1 MHVAISHRLPGRL
14 RIAVP
19 WINDEP
25 VKAYRLQ
32 TKLEQ
37 IPGIRS
43 VQCNP
48 HTGRALILFDEA
60 SVSHAHIVQCI
71 EAWMTQWDQPR
82 AQAPAAEVAATLE
95 AGTGVYAAY
104 PVVSARDNPY
114 RIPAIASSVL
124 LGGLVLKRLF
134 SGPSALALSP
144 ITFWASAGLSI
155 VAGYPALRRGI
166 ENLLQGQT
174 ARPDLWLGLANLS
187 MSAMRESLV
196 SLSVVTAVN
205 LAMYQR
211 YTHLSQPQDT
221 WLEPT
226 LGQHTRKISRVSFWL
241 SALALVF
248 TRNPM
253 CALGVALAGN
263 PQPAILSHKFRW
275 AQAEREALEQ
285 RLPLPQAGSL
295 SMIRDATSVVL
306 DERCL
311 PNSKATWTAR
321 PILANQE
328 PGKVLALAASLLQK
342 CNQHPW
348 KSELIQEVSEQG
360 RSMHTPFQVEE
371 SAEGVRGLIKGHET
385 LLGNRSFLEQHG
397 IADPSVE
404 LEERRL
410 RREGYQTQILVVAG
424 QPVAVIGHRRMEEGD
439 WSNVIHQLRE
449 HGFRVR
455 TLGSGK
461 QLSSDLERIAKD
473 QLIREL
479 EAGTVTILVGCEEV
493 ALEHP
498 LLIRFAEIESHRF
511 LQILRFCRGKGRL
524 ASHDIALLKIWN
536 YMGMA
541 MAFLS
546 PAAASLTGLASDV
559 LAMYFIA
566 AQRWGS
572 LLRGNER
579 TSPEIAHVERTPRG
593 SSYTAQRVLALSH

>member
-1 MHVAISHRLPGRL
+1 M
-14 RIAVP
+14 
-19 WINDEP
+19 
-25 VKAYRLQ
+25 
-32 TKLEQ
+32 KLEQ

-48 HTGRALILFDEA
+48 QTGRALILFDEA
-60 SVSHAHIVQCI
+60 RVSHAHIVQCI
-71 EAWMTQWDQPR
+71 EAWITEWDQPR

-95 AGTGVYAAY
+95 AGAGVYPAS
-104 PVVSARDNPY
+104 PVVPARDNPY

-124 LGGLVLKRLF
+124 LGGVVLKRLF
-134 SGPSALALSP
+134 SGPSALAASP
-144 ITFWASAGLSI
+144 ITFWISAGLSI
-155 VAGYPALRRGI
+155 VAGYPALRRGV

-174 ARPDLWLGLANLS
+174 ASPDLWLGLANLS
-187 MSAMRESLV
+187 MSAMRESMV

-211 YTHLSQPQDT
+211 YTRLSEPQNT
-221 WLEPT
+221 WLEPA
-226 LGQHTRKISRVSFWL
+226 LDQHTRKISRISFWL
-241 SALALVF
+241 SALALVI
-248 TRNPM
+248 TRNPL

-263 PQPAILSHKFRW
+263 PQPAIVSNKFRW
-275 AQAEREALEQ
+275 AQAEREAIEQ
-285 RLPLPQAGSL
+285 NLPLPQSGSL
-295 SMIRDATSVVL
+295 SMVKDATSVVL

-311 PNSKATWTAR
+311 PNSKATWTVR

-348 KSELIQEVSEQG
+348 KSELIEEVSEQG

-371 SAEGVRGLIKGHET
+371 SADGVRGLIKGHET
-385 LLGNRSFLEQHG
+385 LLGTRLFLEQHG

-404 LEERRL
+404 LADRRL

-424 QPVAVIGHRRMEEGD
+424 QPVAVIGYRRMDEGD
-439 WSNVIHQLRE
+439 WPDVIHQLQE
-449 HGFRVR
+449 NGFRVCI
-455 TLGSGK
+455 LGSD
-461 QLSSDLERIAKD
+461 QHLSSDVERIAKD

-498 LLIRFAEIESHRF
+498 LLIRFAEVEGHRF
-511 LQILRFCRGKGRL
+511 LKTLRFCRDKGHL

-572 LLRGNER
+572 LLHGNAQR
-579 TSPEIAHVERTPRG
+579 NPDIAHVDRALPG
-593 SSYTAQRVLALSH
+593 SSYTAQRELAFSYQ